1 MNFKTSAYF
10 YKIFYSIN
18 TYLNI
23 MANLLLPSDISWLTI
38 KHHSLE
44 DILQTLQLTDPMPLS
59 WNTGV
64 CTILSDYWDTRQTPD
79 STLTRVYVS
88 APLDGWV
95 FVFGDGIFVKDIEH
109 PIIATEDRSD
119 IIQSLAQQLSTVY
132 GSVAYFTSQPRR
144 DWFEWMWLQKGEVK
158 RYFEWNDGDLQVQG
172 SPILD
177 NETTLIEQATANDS
191 VYWED
196 VVFEVL
202 EKVCINPETVNQRVT
217 KGVLATTPY
226 GKKVGVPPQPVL
238 DL

>member
-1 MNFKTSAYF
+1 
-10 YKIFYSIN
+10 
-18 TYLNI
+18 
-23 MANLLLPSDISWLTI
+23 MANLLLPSDISWLTV

-44 DILQTLQLTDPMPLS
+44 DVLHTLQLTDPMPLS

-88 APLDGWV
+88 TPLDGWV
-95 FVFGDGIFVKDIEH
+95 FVFGEGIFVQDVDN
-109 PIIATEDRSD
+109 PIIANEERSNV
-119 IIQSLAQQLSTVY
+119 IQSLAKKLSKTY
-132 GSVAYFTSQPRR
+132 DSVAYFTSQPRR
-144 DWFEWMWLQKGEVK
+144 DWFEWMWVNNGEVK
-158 RYFEWNDGDLQVQG
+158 RYFEWNDGALQEQG
-172 SPILD
+172 APILD
-177 NETTLIEQATANDS
+177 KVTSLVEQATKDDS

-202 EKVCINPETVNQRVT
+202 EKICINPERVNQRAS
-217 KGVLATTPY
+217 KGVLATTLY